1 MIQNIIIILLSIL
14 CLFLGIKLDAL
25 IKDFNGIND
34 KYLSITKDAIE
45 GVELKYEGI
54 LKTDEIT
61 FDIQQKEIERLHKI
75 MNIYEKMI
83 EDGLGQ

>member
-1 MIQNIIIILLSIL
+1 M
-14 CLFLGIKLDAL
+14 FLGIKLDAL

-54 LKTDEIT
+54 LNADKIT